1 VVARAWSLVRG
12 RAPPARSR
20 AGMLVRM
27 SLPYV
32 DRVILGC
39 WQLARGHGRDVENAL
54 DVLEAHYAA
63 GFRVFDCADIYTG
76 VEAAI
81 GAFARAH
88 ALGPDDLRVHT
99 KYVPDLA
106 DLATLRPSDVER
118 AVDRSRE
125 RLGRETLDLVQLHWW
140 DDAVPGRLEVLATL
154 RSLHERGTV
163 RAIGLT
169 NVDERRLREV
179 LAAGI
184 PIASVQAQYSLLDR
198 RPADDL
204 AAITATNGIDLL
216 CYGSVAGGL
225 LSDRYLAGSDVGDVH
240 ENRSLT
246 KYRLIVEEAGGW
258 DVLQALLAALREVAD
273 EVGADVAQVASA
285 WCLRQRGVRA
295 CIVGIRSTRHVGALA
310 ALRDRVVLSDDQVAR
325 LEAVRSRFPEVPGPV
340 YGLERDRDGR
350 HGRIMK
356 YGLNEATA

>member
-1 VVARAWSLVRG
+1 VPSAFA
-12 RAPPARSR
+12 A

-39 WQLARGHGRDVENAL
+39 WQLARGHGRDVEDAM

-76 VEAAI
+76 VEASI

-140 DDAVPGRLEVLATL
+140 DDAVPGQLEVLATL
-154 RSLHERGTV
+154 RSLQERGAL

-169 NVDERRLREV
+169 NVDGRRLHDV
-179 LAAGI
+179 TVAGI
-184 PIASVQAQYSLLDR
+184 SIASVQTQYSLLDR

-204 AAITATNGIDLL
+204 APAAATEGIDLL

-225 LSDRYLAGSDVGDVH
+225 LSDRYLGRSDVGDDH

-258 DVLQALLAALREVAD
+258 NALQELLAALREVAD

-285 WCLRQRGVRA
+285 WCLGQRGVRA
-295 CIVGIRSTRHVGALA
+295 CIVGIRSTRHVGALT
-310 ALRDRVVLSDDQVAR
+310 ALRDGVALNDDQMAR
-325 LEAVRSRFPEVPGPV
+325 LEAVRSRFPEVPGAV
-340 YGLERDRDGR
+340 YALERDRDGR

>member
-1 VVARAWSLVRG
+1 
-12 RAPPARSR
+12 
-20 AGMLVRM
+20 M
-27 SLPYV
+27 
-32 DRVILGC
+32 
-39 WQLARGHGRDVENAL
+39 

-99 KYVPDLA
+99 KFVPDLA

-125 RLGRETLDLVQLHWW
+125 RLGRDTLDLVQVHWW
-140 DDAVPGRLEVLATL
+140 DDAVPGRLDVLATL
-154 RSLHERGTV
+154 RSLQERGAV

-169 NVDERRLREV
+169 NVDGRRLREV
-179 LAAGI
+179 TDVGI
-184 PIASVQAQYSLLDR
+184 SLASVQTQYSFLDR
-198 RPADDL
+198 RPAGDL
-204 AAITATNGIDLL
+204 APIATANGIDLL

-225 LSDRYLAGSDVGDVH
+225 LSDRYLGRPDVGDVH

-258 DVLQALLAALREVAD
+258 DALQALLAALREVAD
-273 EVGADVAQVASA
+273 EIGADVAQVASA
-285 WCLRQRGVRA
+285 WSLRQRGVRA
-295 CIVGIRSTRHVGALA
+295 CIVGIRSTRHVRALT
-310 ALRDRVVLSDDQVAR
+310 ALRDDVALTDDQAGR
-325 LEAVRSRFPEVPGPV
+325 LDAVRARFPEVPGAV
-340 YGLERDRDGR
+340 YALERDRDGR

-356 YGLNEATA
+356 YGLNEAPP

>member
-1 VVARAWSLVRG
+1 
-12 RAPPARSR
+12 
-20 AGMLVRM
+20 M
-27 SLPYV
+27 SLTYV

-39 WQLARGHGRDVENAL
+39 WQLARGHGRDVEDAMA
-54 DVLEAHYAA
+54 VLEAHYAA

-76 VEAAI
+76 VEASI

-106 DLATLRPSDVER
+106 DLATLQPSDVER

-125 RLGRETLDLVQLHWW
+125 RLGRDTLDLVQLHWW
-140 DDAVPGRLEVLATL
+140 DDAVAGQLDVLATL
-154 RSLHERGTV
+154 RALQEGGAV

-169 NVDERRLREV
+169 NVAGRRLREV
-179 LAAGI
+179 TAAGFS
-184 PIASVQAQYSLLDR
+184 IASVQTQYSILDR
-198 RPADDL
+198 RPAADL
-204 AAITATNGIDLL
+204 TPIAAANEIDLL

-225 LSDRYLAGSDVGDVH
+225 LSDRYLGQPDVGDVH

-258 DVLQALLAALREVAD
+258 DGLQSLLVTLRAVAD

-285 WCLRQRGVRA
+285 WCLGQPGVRA
-295 CIVGIRSTRHVGALA
+295 CIVGIRSTRHVKALC
-310 ALRDRVVLSDDQVAR
+310 ALRDAVALSDDQVAR
-325 LEAVRSRFPEVPGPV
+325 LEAVRSQFPEVPGPV
-340 YGLERDRDGR
+340 YALERDRAGR
-350 HGRIMK
+350 NGRIMK
-356 YGLNEATA
+356 YGLNEAPA